1 MARILPVMQRIKILF
16 LPPLSHLELGW
27 FLDIVPHVRTKIQ
40 GKWWQRW
47 EVSSSGSIQ
56 QHWTS
61 GRSLGPLFAWRSGCR
76 PQDCDTPWWKRVFF
90 FSFLSEL
97 LRRQLT
103 SSGKVL
109 FPNSALP
116 AVQILVNLKFL
127 NNCFLHEFFPSP
139 PITSSTSLP
148 TSQADWSGRFQK
160 GRETQPAQHWPTS
173 STPMSVQSSCPL
185 KNKIVK

>member
-1 MARILPVMQRIKILF
+1 MYEPRSKENDDKDERCRLQDQFSSIELLDGRLDLF
-16 LPPLSHLELGW
+16 LLGGVVAVRKIATHLGEREVFGFWCLV
-27 FLDIVPHVRTKIQ
+27 FQR
-40 GKWWQRW
+40 GK
-47 EVSSSGSIQ
+47 
-56 QHWTS
+56 
-61 GRSLGPLFAWRSGCR
+61 
-76 PQDCDTPWWKRVFF
+76 
-90 FSFLSEL
+90 
-97 LRRQLT
+97 LT

-127 NNCFLHEFFPSP
+127 NNCFLHKFFPSP
-139 PITSSTSLP
+139 PITSSTTSLSLP